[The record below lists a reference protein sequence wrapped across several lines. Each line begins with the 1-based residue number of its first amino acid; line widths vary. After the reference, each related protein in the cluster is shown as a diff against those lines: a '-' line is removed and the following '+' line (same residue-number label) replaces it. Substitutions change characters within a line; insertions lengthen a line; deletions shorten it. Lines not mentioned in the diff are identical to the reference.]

1 MLVKLSIIMLVHS
14 PATVAQ
20 DTSNVVLD
28 NSALENVQ
36 SYKYLGVV
44 VDNRLNFDEFIE
56 NKYNK
61 INYRIFQLKRVR
73 P

>member
-1 MLVKLSIIMLVHS
+1 MVISIIMLVHS

-36 SYKYLGVV
+36 SYKYLGVA